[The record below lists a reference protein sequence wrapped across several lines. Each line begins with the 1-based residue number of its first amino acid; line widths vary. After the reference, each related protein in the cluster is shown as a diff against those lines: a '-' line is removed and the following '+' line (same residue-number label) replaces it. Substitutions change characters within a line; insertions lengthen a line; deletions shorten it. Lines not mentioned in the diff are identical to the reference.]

1 MRITQ
6 SEIAKKA
13 GVSQV
18 TVSQV
23 LNRSRNMRISADK
36 RQEIIMLAET
46 MNYRPRNLT
55 THTIGYVMRVTD
67 NEGEIQTLNQMKSLL
82 SERGYRLL
90 LIDIDELSTARLS
103 QTLNPKTVDGIIFTI
118 WPSQQILKQLPAEV
132 PYVVIAEA
140 DGIGHEVDQ
149 VITDTFQSSHLITR
163 YLLDKGHR
171 RICFVTGEQTT
182 LHHANLK
189 DGFFQAYKE
198 KGLAPDTARLIEVAY
213 ARDLDAYLETE
224 MQKPEPPT
232 VFLGLTFIRVAKI
245 VNFLQ
250 QRGHRIPEEVSIASV
265 FDSFNYQW
273 LRPRVTTSSAGS
285 GEVARHA
292 AGLLWK
298 KIQNPDSPHE
308 HLVIQSHLIERDS
321 VVEREN

>member
-6 SEIAKKA
+6 SEIAKRA

-36 RQEIIMLAET
+36 RQEIITLAET
-46 MNYRPRNLT
+46 LNYQPRNLT

-67 NEGEIQTLNQMKSLL
+67 NEGEVQTLNQMKSLL

-90 LIDIDELSTARLS
+90 LIDIDELNTARLS

-118 WPSQQILKQLPAEV
+118 MPSQQIMQQLPGEV
-132 PYVVIAEA
+132 PFVVLAEA
-140 DGIGHEVDQ
+140 DGVGQEVDQ
-149 VITDTFQSSHLITR
+149 VITDTFQSAHLVTQ

-182 LHHANLK
+182 LHHSNLK
-189 DGFFQAYKE
+189 AGFFQAFKD
-198 KGLAPDTARLIEVAY
+198 KGIASDTVSLIEVAY
-213 ARDLDAYLETE
+213 ARDLDDHLEAE
-224 MQKPEPPT
+224 MQKTEPPT
-232 VFLGLTFIRVAKI
+232 AFLGLTFIRVAKI

-250 QRGHRIPEEVSIASV
+250 QRGHRVPEEISIASV

-273 LRPRVTTSSAGS
+273 LRPNITRSSAG
-285 GEVARHA
+285 GGKVAHDA
-292 AGLLWK
+292 AQLLWK
-298 KIQNPDSPHE
+298 KIQNPDLPHE
-308 HLVIQSHLIERDS
+308 HLVLQSHLIERDS
-321 VVEREN
+321 VFEIKN